1 MSLKRFSEDSGQNA
15 ASNVP
20 NPQNSPSIM
29 VSSAGIIS
37 VAAVGLTLVLASR
50 ASAKERER
58 NEVLKKTGH
67 TVRASLALQRP
78 RSLTCVVVQM
88 PHPPRSE
95 QDDSNRHKNP
105 RRSWAVD
112 KRPPLWSIHGRIK
125 KNESGGTNE
134 RV

>member
-1 MSLKRFSEDSGQNA
+1 MRAVVKTRQWSKPTPNSL
-15 ASNVP
+15 
-20 NPQNSPSIM
+20 SIM

-50 ASAKERER
+50 ASTKERER
-58 NEVLKKTGH
+58 NEALRKTLH
-67 TVRASLALQRP
+67 TVRASLALQRPRQRP

-88 PHPPRSE
+88 PHPPRSK
-95 QDDSNRHKNP
+95 QDDSNRHTNP

-125 KNESGGTNE
+125 KNKSGGTNE
-134 RV
+134 SV